1 MHAVMIR
8 GIEQIWWLINKL
20 AVNTKRFTI
29 FRFLIGQKCKTYGK
43 GAAVI
48 IKLNYT
54 THMLRVK
61 SHRLYHSHDPDQATF
76 ESAMAAINC
85 GVQVTID
92 H

>member
-43 GAAVI
+43 GAGDYKI
-48 IKLNYT
+48 
-54 THMLRVK
+54 
-61 SHRLYHSHDPDQATF
+61 
-76 ESAMAAINC
+76 
-85 GVQVTID
+85 
-92 H
+92 